1 MKVFAI
7 YPGRFHPWHLGHKGV
22 YDWLVSKFGA
32 NSVFVTATGV
42 TDPIRSPFSF
52 EDRKKMMILTG
63 VPSDRIKQVTNNY
76 NLSTI
81 SSDIPI
87 DVERDAIFFTVSQK
101 DMAEE
106 PRFKSFVKKDG
117 TPTYLQPLPKDTS
130 KIEPAVKHG
139 YLLVAPTTKF
149 SVLGKEM
156 ASASELRLMYGRLDR
171 SSKEKFMVDL
181 FGSLNKEVM
190 SILDTK
196 LNNQEKESI
205 SEMVRRILKE
215 DFDQDIAK
223 LVKKRDTLDYEV
235 ESVRVKKSE
244 SALRTHIENMKNIEA
259 QGGDIKAAK
268 DQLSTLKKDYDSAKK
283 RRAAASTKRSA

>member
-7 YPGRFHPWHLGHKGV
+7 YSGRFHPWHRGHKGV
-22 YDWLVSKFGA
+22 YDWLVAKFGVD
-32 NSVFVTATGV
+32 SVFVTATGV

-81 SSDIPI
+81 SADIPI
-87 DVERDAIFFTVSQK
+87 DVEKDAIFFTVSQK

-106 PRFKSFVKKDG
+106 PRFKSFVKRDG

-139 YLLVAPTTKF
+139 YLLVAPTIKF
-149 SVLGKEM
+149 SVMGQEM
-156 ASASELRLMYGRLDR
+156 TSASELRLLYGRLDR

-190 SILDTK
+190 DILNTK
-196 LNNQEKESI
+196 LNNQEKEAI
-205 SEMVRRILKE
+205 SEVVRRILRE
-215 DFDQDIAK
+215 DFDQDIAR

-244 SALRTHIENMKNIEA
+244 AALRTHIENMKNIEA
-259 QGGDIKAAK
+259 QGGDVKTAK
-268 DQLSTLKKDYDSAKK
+268 DQLSVLKKDYDSAKK

>member
-7 YPGRFHPWHLGHKGV
+7 YPGRFHPWHRGHKGV
-22 YDWLVSKFGA
+22 YDWLVAKFGV

-42 TDPIRSPFSF
+42 TDPLRSPFSF

-81 SSDIPI
+81 SADIPI
-87 DVERDAIFFTVSQK
+87 DIEKDAIFFTVSQK

-106 PRFKSFVKKDG
+106 PRFKSFVKRDG
-117 TPTYLQPLPKDTS
+117 APTYLQPLPKDTS

-139 YLLVAPTTKF
+139 YLLVAPTIKF
-149 SVLGKEM
+149 SVMGQEVT
-156 ASASELRLMYGRLDR
+156 SASELRLLYGRLDR

-190 SILDTK
+190 DILNTK
-196 LNNQEKESI
+196 LNNQEKEAI
-205 SEMVRRILKE
+205 SEVVRRILRE
-215 DFDQDIAK
+215 DFDQDIAR

-244 SALRTHIENMKNIEA
+244 AALRTHIENMKNIEA
-259 QGGDIKAAK
+259 QGGDVKTAK
-268 DQLSTLKKDYDSAKK
+268 DQLSVLKKDYDSAKK
-283 RRAAASTKRSA
+283 RRAAASAKRSA